1 MGIREKLNE
10 QRGITIGATCALIVL
25 ALVMV
30 AMQMRGGRSTAAEAV
45 TSGKSFYSTDDGKTW
60 FVDESTRIPPF
71 MKDGKEAVRA
81 HVYRTKDGTE
91 FVGFLERYSPAGK
104 KMLDAAA
111 ARQSDP
117 LMVTDNSLAAAE
129 ATEWKKPGET
139 KWVSANDPRVGTVTT
154 VVSPK
159 GAGDTVQPVTPGQ

>member
-1 MGIREKLNE
+1 M
-10 QRGITIGATCALIVL
+10 CVLILLVL
-25 ALVMV
+25 VIV
-30 AMQMRGGRSTAAEAV
+30 AMQMRGGGSTAAETVA
-45 TSGKSFYSTDDGKTW
+45 SGKFFYSTDDGKTW

-104 KMLDAAA
+104 KMLDTAA
-111 ARQSDP
+111 ARASDP

-129 ATEWKKPGET
+129 ATEWKKPGST
-139 KWVSANDPRVGTVTT
+139 AWVSANDPRVGTVTT

-159 GAGDTVQPVTPGQ
+159 GAGDTVQPVSPEK